1 LSKAE
6 VAYYPGCSALTT
18 ERPYLK
24 TAEAVLKR
32 LGVPYRL
39 LEDAPC
45 CGTVELEM
53 VDREASRR
61 VSEIVAEAAG
71 GATLVTGC
79 SGCYGTLRRG
89 GVEVRHLVEF
99 LGRDIGAEE
108 IAKRAIRGWPVKVAP
123 YYGCQALRPREQAI
137 DDPEDPQILEEL
149 LAAIGAEPV
158 NFRMRLKCCGG
169 PIFLRRPERARQLAK
184 SVLESASFAG
194 AECVVTICNLC
205 HFMLDFY
212 GGGTLPVLHV
222 TQPIAYALGEP
233 MESLGLEDHFTP
245 VHRRLFQ
252 PRP

>member
-1 LSKAE
+1 MSGAE

-18 ERPYLK
+18 ERSYLR
-24 TAEAVLKR
+24 TTEAVLRR
-32 LGVPYRL
+32 LGVPHRL
-39 LEDAPC
+39 LNDAPC

-53 VDREASRR
+53 VDRQASRR
-61 VSEIVAEAAG
+61 IAKIVAEVAG

-89 GVEVRHLVEF
+89 GAEVTHLVEF
-99 LGRDIGAEE
+99 LGRRIGAEE
-108 IAKRAIRGWPVKVAP
+108 IARRAVRRWSARVAP

-137 DDPEDPQILEEL
+137 DEPEDPHILEEL

-158 NFRMRLKCCGG
+158 DFRMRIKCCGG
-169 PIFLRRPERARQLAK
+169 PILLRRPEYAKQMAR
-184 SVLESASFAG
+184 SVLESASEAG

-212 GGGTLPVLHV
+212 GGGILPVLHV

-233 MESLGLEDHFTP
+233 VEGLGLEEHFTSVP
-245 VHRRLFQ
+245 GRLFHL
-252 PRP
+252 